1 MERGTAMKLEG
12 IVRRIILK
20 NNPGLR
26 EDNGSVIYNAEDLPM
41 GVVWAVMKSFMIIL

>member
-1 MERGTAMKLEG
+1 MERGTALKLEG

-26 EDNGSVIYNAEDLPM
+26 EDNGSDYITEDLPM